1 VQRLDQE
8 RLIVAG
14 VDVPTVPTIAGVGT
28 RTTLCGMDWG
38 VHLHPQVLDDLVSDL
53 AGEVAVA

>member
-14 VDVPTVPTIAGVGT
+14 VDVPTIAGVGT

-38 VHLHPQVLDDLVSDL
+38 VHLHPQVLDDLVSDH
-53 AGEVAVA
+53 AGAIGVAQ